1 MSKLAWLYLI
11 SCQIANI
18 KEELHNILRQS
29 PVPDISFLTQM
40 NNWEKLTLETS
51 GELFD
56 GDNSILRGN
65 LLFVAVARSHL
76 LHQVINKYLETSS
89 TPPTS
94 AATHSW
100 CY

>member
-40 NNWEKLTLETS
+40 NNWEKLTLES
-51 GELFD
+51 QKLFD
-56 GDNSILRGN
+56 GDNLIFRNN
-65 LLFVAVARSHL
+65 LLFAGGVGGTLSSHS
-76 LHQVINKYLETSS
+76 H
-89 TPPTS
+89 PPGDQ
-94 AATHSW
+94 
-100 CY
+100 